1 MPRSPSGGVVRP
13 PVLIRRVEDNDGK
26 VIYREEQKSQRA
38 VSEATAFMMS
48 SMLADVVNHGT
59 GYRARQSGFTLP
71 AAGKTGT
78 TNDYVDAWFVGFTP
92 RVVTG
97 VWIGFDQR
105 ATIIAERIRRRAR
118 GADLGGIHE
127 GGDEGPR
134 VRLVRTSRRTSSA

>member
-1 MPRSPSGGVVRP
+1 MALTGAYGAFANGGVVRP
-13 PVLIRRVEDNDGK
+13 PVLIRRVEDSDGK
-26 VIYREEQKSQRA
+26 VIYQDEQKSQRA

-78 TNDYVDAWFVGFTP
+78 TNDYVDAWFVGYTP

-97 VWIGFDQR
+97 VWIGFDQPLDDHR
-105 ATIIAERIRRRAR
+105 ERLRRRAR
-118 GADLGGIHE
+118 GADLGRIHE

-134 VRLVRTSRRTSSA
+134 I